1 MSRPKM
7 KGRESLKTKSKFQ
20 NQKTERKKNHVESL
34 VGPNP
39 TSVYKNAGGLPRLSY
54 HNKRVAREATS
65 SAGSVGA
72 PTAVYITSVLLG

>member
-20 NQKTERKKNHVESL
+20 NQKTERKNHVESL

-39 TSVYKNAGGLPRLSY
+39 TSVYKITGSLPRLLY
-54 HNKRVAREATS
+54 HNK
-65 SAGSVGA
+65 
-72 PTAVYITSVLLG
+72 